1 MRTFPL
7 FAVLFFLVP
16 LVEIYFLIQVGG
28 VIGVLPTVL
37 LVVLT
42 AVVGAFLLRQQ
53 GLSTLARFQSSMG
66 QGKLPATAMFEGV
79 MLIIGGA
86 LLMTPGFFTD
96 AIGFACLLPFSRKW
110 LAKAMLSKVSVQQ
123 FGQKGATSSYTSYVH
138 GESTTS
144 YSDPRSPESG
154 NQNADSTTIDGDYI
168 RKD

>member
-7 FAVLFFLVP
+7 FAILFFIVP

-28 VIGVLPTVL
+28 MIGVLPTIM

-42 AVVGAFLLRQQ
+42 AVIGAFLLKQQ
-53 GLSTLARFQSSMG
+53 GISTLARFQTSMAQG
-66 QGKLPATAMFEGV
+66 QVPATALLEGV

-96 AIGFACLLPFSRKW
+96 AIGFACLLPFSRQW
-110 LAKAMLSKVSVQQ
+110 LAKKMVGRVKVGRFNSGGGAASGFQTYTQASTQTQQ
-123 FGQKGATSSYTSYVH
+123 TVTPTSTQRPL
-138 GESTTS
+138 GTTL
-144 YSDPRSPESG
+144 
-154 NQNADSTTIDGDYI
+154 DGDYS